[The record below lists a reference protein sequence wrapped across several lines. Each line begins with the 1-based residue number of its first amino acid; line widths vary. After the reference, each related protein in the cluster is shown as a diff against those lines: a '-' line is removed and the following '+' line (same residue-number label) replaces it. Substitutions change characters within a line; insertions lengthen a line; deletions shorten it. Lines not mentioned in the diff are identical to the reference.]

1 MKNTDE
7 PKYTVEKIKNAI
19 RNIRPLSK
27 EEKEFIKTMSD
38 EDKTELLLFYD
49 KVIQTLVKFM
59 FEV

>member
-1 MKNTDE
+1 MKNIHE

-19 RNIRPLSK
+19 RNIRPLTNS
-27 EEKEFIKTMSD
+27 EKEFIKTMSD

-49 KVIQTLVKFM
+49 KVMQTLVKLM